1 MVSLRCAIYI
11 WSFRTINVY
20 FRTQNSLLGSSPQIF
35 RNQLLRSILYEG
47 SSVQI
52 SSKSVFSPS
61 LSISKTLRNTLVD
74 VSLRFSSE
82 RTILYCPEQ
91 VTGPYAPT

>member
-1 MVSLRCAIYI
+1 MVSLRCAIDI

-20 FRTQNSLLGSSPQIF
+20 FRTQNSSLKTDLKYFGTNYSEMCYMSAFQC
-35 RNQLLRSILYEG
+35 RYQ
-47 SSVQI
+47 V
-52 SSKSVFSPS
+52 KSVLSPS